1 MSKNYYVY
9 CAYGNDGEMLYIG
22 YGKGNRYKH
31 CNTGISE

>member
-9 CAYGNDGEMLYIG
+9 CAYGVNDEILYIG
-22 YGKGNRYKH
+22 YGKGDRHKH